1 MRVNRQFSR
10 SFSFCSACFLVVLC
24 FLFASGRATAQNEG
38 FKLVKVEQVE
48 FFQPLQ
54 HNIANLRG
62 ARNSGAV
69 FTARFLDHFNR
80 TGGVERWGYPTSE
93 IVTERLGTL
102 TQYYQRGVVDWQ
114 PLSSGGPYGIQRRL
128 AWDYV
133 GGGAGGSTDQGVEQ
147 HLTNS
152 HTGAVVGPWGHKV
165 SNVSVEGTR
174 IGFQN
179 FFDSLGGV
187 EAFGFPKTDARSDT
201 YPGAVLHD
209 PTWPKEGR
217 IRQYFQ
223 STVIEYHP
231 EDPNAPIKLRLL
243 GDTLRNLKYPNN
255 RWEPY
260 AAFKPTS
267 AQSVGQSVDVNLLRR
282 ARPTERTTE
291 AAVAFAK
298 SSLVR
303 INVYSGQVYIGCG
316 SGFFVDST
324 GYLVTNWHVAKN
336 GDRFQIRTDD
346 GRTHWASLAAGDGP
360 HDLAL
365 LKIDGLT
372 TTPVDW
378 NSSNSLNLGS
388 SMIAMGYPAPLLS
401 FGCADL
407 PTVTTGV
414 FSTRLTL
421 SGLEFLQTDVAINS
435 GNSGGP
441 VIAIDGGVVGIAVM
455 TATGKENTS
464 FLIPEARARPIIESW
479 VAAHAAGRRDLI
491 PARSAPQPTPTP
503 RPAPTPTPTPTT
515 RQPPSS
521 PGSLIS
527 STGIAIGDDCIS
539 GSSKSVN
546 WAGSFPGNPLPSRF
560 CYVVVMHWWPK
571 GWSSHSVWHWS
582 GGETDKTSPQVGCR
596 NTNCRGGYIKKGFTN
611 AYGYSRSPGTV
622 AIDFYVNGSFVRRD
636 MFTVT

>member
-1 MRVNRQFSR
+1 MRIAPTVTRRLVFSVACGIGL
-10 SFSFCSACFLVVLC
+10 SCLLFVSGSAKAEDF
-24 FLFASGRATAQNEG
+24 G
-38 FKLVKVEQVE
+38 FKLVKVDQIE
-48 FFQPLQ
+48 FFQPLR

-62 ARNSGAV
+62 ARNSGEV

-93 IVTERLGTL
+93 ILTERPGTL

-114 PLSSGGPYGIQRRL
+114 PVRPGGPYGIQRRL

-147 HLTNS
+147 HLTS
-152 HTGAVVGPWGHKV
+152 PHAGSSVGPWGHKV
-165 SNVSVEGTR
+165 SNVSVEGTW

-179 FFDSLGGV
+179 FFDRLGGV
-187 EAFGFPKTDARSDT
+187 EAFGYPKTDARSDT
-201 YPGAVLHD
+201 YPGAVIHD

-223 STVIEYHP
+223 STVVEYHP

-255 RWEPY
+255 RWQPY
-260 AAFKPTS
+260 AAFKATG
-267 AQSVGQSVDVNLLRR
+267 AQSVGQSVNVNLLRR
-282 ARPTERTTE
+282 ARPTERTVE

-298 SSLVR
+298 SSVVR
-303 INVYSGQVYIGCG
+303 VRVYSGQVYRGCG

-324 GYLVTNWHVAKN
+324 GYLATNWHVAKL
-336 GDRFQIRTDD
+336 GDRFHIRTDD
-346 GRTHWASLAAGDGP
+346 GRMHWATLAAGDDP

-365 LKIDGLT
+365 LRIDGLT

-378 NSSNSLNLGS
+378 NSSNRLGLGASL
-388 SMIAMGYPAPLLS
+388 IALGYPS
-401 FGCADL
+401 SVGSCSDL

-421 SGLEFLQTDVAINS
+421 SGLEYLQTDTALNP
-435 GNSGGP
+435 GGSGGP
-441 VIAIDGGVVGIAVM
+441 VVAIDGGVIGITQGGM
-455 TATGKENTS
+455 TNKQNTN
-464 FLIPEARARPIIESW
+464 FLIPEARARPIIEAW

-491 PARSAPQPTPTP
+491 PAPAAPVPQPTPTP
-503 RPAPTPTPTPTT
+503 TPRAPTPTPTP
-515 RQPPSS
+515 RQPSS

-527 STGIAIGDDCIS
+527 STGIAIGDDCVS

-560 CYVVVMHWWPK
+560 CYVIVMDWWPK
-571 GWSSHSVWHWS
+571 GWSMHTVWHWS
-582 GGETDKTSPQVGCR
+582 GGTTDKTTPTVGC
-596 NTNCRGGYIKKGFTN
+596 TSTDCRGGYIKEGFTN
-611 AYGYSRSPGTV
+611 SQGYGRNPGTV
-622 AIDFYVNGSFVRRD
+622 AIDLYVNASFVRRD
-636 MFTVT
+636 VFSVT